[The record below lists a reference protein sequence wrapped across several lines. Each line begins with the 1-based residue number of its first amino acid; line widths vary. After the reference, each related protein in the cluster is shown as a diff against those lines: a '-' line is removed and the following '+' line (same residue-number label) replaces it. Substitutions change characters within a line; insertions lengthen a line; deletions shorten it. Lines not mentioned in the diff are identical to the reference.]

1 MCEVLSQGVV
11 VPLVPDHEGGVLRVP
26 EEDEP
31 DRQAERKEQDKQAL
45 TTAIQDVASGA
56 VADNESAGA
65 ILPVTALEPASRT
78 A

>member
-1 MCEVLSQGVV
+1 
-11 VPLVPDHEGGVLRVP
+11 VP